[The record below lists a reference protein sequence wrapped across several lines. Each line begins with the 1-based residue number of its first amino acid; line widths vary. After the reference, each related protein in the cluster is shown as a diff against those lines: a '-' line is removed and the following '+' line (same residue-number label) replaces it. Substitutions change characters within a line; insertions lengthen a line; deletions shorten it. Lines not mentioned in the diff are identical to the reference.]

1 MVLNAM
7 EGIVVLGRNADDGA
21 NALMEAVSANRRRH
35 VRWIIFYFWKVM
47 HANVYEWL
55 NCRNKRFDNV

>member
-1 MVLNAM
+1 MWRDEMVLNAM

-35 VRWIIFYFWKVM
+35 VRWIIFYF
-47 HANVYEWL
+47 
-55 NCRNKRFDNV
+55 